1 MKLEGI
7 IPPLVTPLK
16 ADESLDLKGAGQV
29 IEHVIAGGVHGLF
42 ILGTTGEGP
51 NLSYDM
57 RRKYIDF
64 VTEKVNGRIP
74 VIVSISDT
82 AYAESLSLAEH
93 AKKAGAYAVA
103 LTPPFYFVPGAP
115 ELYDYFKRIA
125 EHVTLPFFLY
135 NMPALTKSTI
145 PLYVVD
151 MGFSMDNCL
160 GLKDSSGDLIYF
172 KKVKR
177 LIGDRDLSL
186 LVGPEEILAE
196 SMLAG
201 GDGGI
206 NGGANVF
213 PKVYVKIFNL
223 MKAGKASEAEI
234 LQREV
239 MEISCRLFTIGKH
252 GSSIIKGIKGALEI
266 KGLCKRHLA
275 SPFGGFVDHDL
286 KRVGEVIKALEA
298 RPALHG
304 LLD

>member
-298 RPALHG
+298 RPALHD

>member
-1 MKLEGI
+1 MKIQGI

-16 ADESLDLKGAGQV
+16 ADESLDLKGASQL
-29 IEHVIAGGVHGLF
+29 IEHVISGGVHGLF
-42 ILGTTGEGP
+42 ILGSVGEGP
-51 NLSYDM
+51 NLSYDT

-64 VTEKVNGRIP
+64 VTEEVNGRIP

-82 AYAESLSLAEH
+82 AYPESLLLAEY
-93 AKKAGAYAVA
+93 AKKAGADAVA

-125 EHVTLPFFLY
+125 EHVSLPFFLY

-151 MGFSMDNCL
+151 MGFSMENCL

-177 LIGDRDLSL
+177 LIGDRELSL
-186 LVGPEEILAE
+186 LMGPEEILAE

-213 PKVYVKIFNL
+213 PRLYVKIYEL
-223 MKAGKASEAEI
+223 MQEGKFSEAEA
-234 LQREV
+234 LQHEV

-252 GSSIIKGIKGALEI
+252 GSSLIKGIKGALEV
-266 KGLCKRHLA
+266 KGICKRHLA

-286 KRVGEVIKALEA
+286 KRVAAVIKTLEG
-298 RPALHG
+298 RSALHG
-304 LLD
+304 LLG

>member
-1 MKLEGI
+1 MKIQGI

-16 ADESLDLKGAGQV
+16 ADESLDLKGAAQL

-51 NLSYDM
+51 NLGYDM

-64 VTEKVNGRIP
+64 VTEKVNGRVP

-82 AYAESLSLAEH
+82 AYAETLSLAEH
-93 AKKAGAYAVA
+93 AKKVGADAVA
-103 LTPPFYFVPGAP
+103 FTPPFYFVPGAP

-125 EHVTLPFFLY
+125 EHISLPFFLY
-135 NMPALTKSTI
+135 NMPALTKSSI
-145 PLYVVD
+145 PLYVVE
-151 MGFSMDNCL
+151 MGFSMENCL

-186 LVGPEEILAE
+186 LIGPEEILAE

-201 GDGGI
+201 GNGGI

-213 PKVYVKIFNL
+213 PKVYVKIYEL
-223 MKAGKASEAEI
+223 MQAGKMHEAEI

-275 SPFGGFVDHDL
+275 SPFGGFIDHDI